1 MVTYLLDGEGRRTV
15 MISKKKEKKN
25 WRKSRKSRRSL
36 RLRGKRKKQMEGQE
50 VCERKRT

>member
-1 MVTYLLDGEGRRTV
+1 MVTYLLDGEGRRMA

-36 RLRGKRKKQMEGQE
+36 TLRGKKEKTDG
-50 VCERKRT
+50 RTGSV